1 MQKQNRARGR
11 SHQEMRHHQQTTPSR
26 TNIIRSEHCQI
37 NTSHQI
43 EMEFTL
49 IEFSPSARV
58 YMFRSQS
65 SLYASN
71 RIMIMNNFY
80 FISFNIH
87 LKYGRMEVGKTCI
100 RLPINRM
107 AQTKSFNSLV
117 EQLVGEAQNTT
128 KRNSHTSINDEQHMY
143 PRTFDDSTTNNARAM
158 HTNVHIPNYANNF
171 ELGNYDTSYKHRS
184 VVNAVAK

>member
-1 MQKQNRARGR
+1 MQEQNRARGR

-128 KRNSHTSINDEQHMY
+128 KRNSHTSINNAWWFDNEQRASNAHK
-143 PRTFDDSTTNNARAM
+143 RTHSQLCKQLWTRQLWYVIQT
-158 HTNVHIPNYANNF
+158 
-171 ELGNYDTSYKHRS
+171 
-184 VVNAVAK
+184 